1 MYLQAKA
8 MREREFRYIAPHGGI
23 ACVFGMD
30 GCIRTDA
37 AVSCAV
43 EVPDQRARFLN
54 GAICFRTVS
63 YTHLTALE
71 KARFTPYN
79 GLGG

>member
-1 MYLQAKA
+1 MFLPGFGNMYLQAKA
-8 MREREFRYIAPHGGI
+8 IREREFRYIAPHGGI

-30 GCIRTDA
+30 GCIHTDA

-54 GAICFRTVS
+54 GAICFRIISGFVEGE
-63 YTHLTALE
+63 Y
-71 KARFTPYN
+71 
-79 GLGG
+79 GV